1 MIKTTTMIT
10 AQRDI
15 PTIVTVLCQIPA
27 FDGGSVTVT
36 AATNLDSFF
45 TKNKQKQKSK
55 SYTFKMHNKIKVY
68 IIKF

>member
-1 MIKTTTMIT
+1 MITTTTMIT

-45 TKNKQKQKSK
+45 TKTNKSK
-55 SYTFKMHNKIKVY
+55 NQRVRHLGCTTK
-68 IIKF
+68 